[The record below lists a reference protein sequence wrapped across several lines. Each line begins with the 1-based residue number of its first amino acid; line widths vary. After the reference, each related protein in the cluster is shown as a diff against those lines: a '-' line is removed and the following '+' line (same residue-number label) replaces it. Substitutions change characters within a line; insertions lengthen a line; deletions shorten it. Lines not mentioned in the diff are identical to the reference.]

1 MNVQELDDSK
11 EGKKRKREMTAKASK
26 ELKSVPAIVYS
37 VEQFEIQAIELSR
50 KGNFNFQRFIKRS
63 TARDFRINADVL
75 TEITEGQGEGDEG
88 KGKGKSK
95 GGRKK
100 KVSK

>member
-11 EGKKRKREMTAKASK
+11 DGKKRKRELTAKASK
-26 ELKSVPAIVYS
+26 ELRSVPAIVYS

-50 KGNFNFQRFIKRS
+50 KGNFNFLRFIKRS
-63 TARDFRINADVL
+63 TARDFRINGAVLNEMNEGNGAD
-75 TEITEGQGEGDEG
+75 EGDDKS
-88 KGKGKSK
+88 KGKGKT
-95 GGRKK
+95 K